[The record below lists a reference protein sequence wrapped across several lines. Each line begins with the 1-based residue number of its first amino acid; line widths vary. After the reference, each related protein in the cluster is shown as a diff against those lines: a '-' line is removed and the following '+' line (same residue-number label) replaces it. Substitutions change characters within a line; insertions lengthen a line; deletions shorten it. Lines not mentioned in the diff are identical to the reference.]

1 MGKTDYFRR
10 NAADSAPLRP
20 ALQVLHLQL
29 VEGTTDKGHFGG
41 LPLERTPC
49 GFLAFLTADKS
60 GTEFAWFNGL
70 RAPSLA
76 HAPSPCPPVV
86 TMSTPP
92 AISAPAA
99 PNPALGAAPVAIPH
113 THTEDAVAI
122 FTGVLLISVGV
133 AFFTSAGLL
142 TGGTAGLAFLLHYA
156 TGIGFGKIF
165 FVLNLPF
172 YWLAL
177 RKLGR
182 AFTVKTFLA
191 VLLLSLLTELQS
203 QFLQFAQLQPLYA
216 AIAGGLITGTGFL
229 VLFRHRCS
237 LGGVGIA
244 ALYLQ
249 DRYGWRAGK
258 VQMAVDCCIVLLA
271 LWTVEPLRVAWSI
284 AGAVALNL
292 VLAMNHRPGRY
303 MAV

>member
-1 MGKTDYFRR
+1 MTR
-10 NAADSAPLRP
+10 S
-20 ALQVLHLQL
+20 
-29 VEGTTDKGHFGG
+29 TT
-41 LPLERTPC
+41 
-49 GFLAFLTADKS
+49 
-60 GTEFAWFNGL
+60 
-70 RAPSLA
+70 
-76 HAPSPCPPVV
+76 
-86 TMSTPP
+86 
-92 AISAPAA
+92 APAA
-99 PNPALGAAPVAIPH
+99 PATPPATVPH
-113 THTEDAVAI
+113 SATEDAVAV

-182 AFTVKTFLA
+182 EFTLKTFAA
-191 VLLLSLLTELQS
+191 VLLLSVLTEWQA
-203 QFLQFAQLQPLYA
+203 QFLQFSHLQPLYA

-249 DRYGWRAGK
+249 DSYGWRAGK

-271 LWTVEPLRVAWSI
+271 LWTVEPVRVAWSI

>member
-1 MGKTDYFRR
+1 MTRTTT
-10 NAADSAPLRP
+10 APAP
-20 ALQVLHLQL
+20 AM
-29 VEGTTDKGHFGG
+29 
-41 LPLERTPC
+41 P
-49 GFLAFLTADKS
+49 
-60 GTEFAWFNGL
+60 
-70 RAPSLA
+70 
-76 HAPSPCPPVV
+76 
-86 TMSTPP
+86 PP
-92 AISAPAA
+92 AATA
-99 PNPALGAAPVAIPH
+99 PH
-113 THTEDAVAI
+113 TLTEDAVAV

-182 AFTVKTFLA
+182 EFTLKTFAA
-191 VLLLSLLTELQS
+191 VLLLSVLTELQV
-203 QFLQFAQLQPLYA
+203 QFLQFSHLQPLYA
-216 AIAGGLITGTGFL
+216 AITGGLITGTGFL

-237 LGGVGIA
+237 LGGVGIL

-258 VQMAVDCCIVLLA
+258 LQMAVDCCIVLLA
-271 LWTVEPLRVAWSI
+271 LWTVEPARVAWSM
-284 AGAVALNL
+284 AGAVAMNL
-292 VLAMNHRPGRY
+292 VLALNHRPGRY

>member
-1 MGKTDYFRR
+1 M
-10 NAADSAPLRP
+10 
-20 ALQVLHLQL
+20 V
-29 VEGTTDKGHFGG
+29 
-41 LPLERTPC
+41 
-49 GFLAFLTADKS
+49 
-60 GTEFAWFNGL
+60 
-70 RAPSLA
+70 
-76 HAPSPCPPVV
+76 
-86 TMSTPP
+86 
-92 AISAPAA
+92 
-99 PNPALGAAPVAIPH
+99 PH
-113 THTEDAVAI
+113 SRTEDAVAL

-156 TGIGFGKIF
+156 TGWSFGKVF
-165 FVLNLPF
+165 FALNLPF
-172 YWLAL
+172 YWLAW

-182 AFTVKTFLA
+182 AFTLKTFAA
-191 VLLLSLLTELQS
+191 VLLLSVLTDLQL
-203 QFLQFAQLQPLYA
+203 QFLQIAQLQPLYA

-237 LGGVGIA
+237 LGGVGIL

-271 LWTVEPLRVAWSI
+271 LFTVEPLRVAWSI
-284 AGAVALNL
+284 VGAVALNL

-303 MAV
+303 MAL

>member
-1 MGKTDYFRR
+1 MTIPAS
-10 NAADSAPLRP
+10 AAAATPKVPP
-20 ALQVLHLQL
+20 A
-29 VEGTTDKGHFGG
+29 
-41 LPLERTPC
+41 
-49 GFLAFLTADKS
+49 
-60 GTEFAWFNGL
+60 
-70 RAPSLA
+70 
-76 HAPSPCPPVV
+76 APSP
-86 TMSTPP
+86 
-92 AISAPAA
+92 APTA
-99 PNPALGAAPVAIPH
+99 PH
-113 THTEDAVAI
+113 TPTEDAVAI

-142 TGGTAGLAFLLHYA
+142 TGGTAGLAFLAHYA
-156 TGIGFGKIF
+156 TGIGFGKLF
-165 FVLNLPF
+165 FVINLPF

-182 AFTVKTFLA
+182 AFTVKTFIA
-191 VLLLSLLTELQS
+191 VLLLSALTELQS
-203 QFLQFAQLQPLYA
+203 QLLQFAQLQPLYA
-216 AIAGGLITGTGFL
+216 AIAGGTITGTGFL

-258 VQMAVDCCIVLLA
+258 IQMVVDCAIVLLA
-271 LWTVEPLRVAWSI
+271 LFTVEPLRVLWSI

-303 MAV
+303 MGT

>member
-1 MGKTDYFRR
+1 MSTTAPASTD
-10 NAADSAPLRP
+10 SP
-20 ALQVLHLQL
+20 A
-29 VEGTTDKGHFGG
+29 
-41 LPLERTPC
+41 
-49 GFLAFLTADKS
+49 
-60 GTEFAWFNGL
+60 
-70 RAPSLA
+70 
-76 HAPSPCPPVV
+76 PVV
-86 TMSTPP
+86 VPHST
-92 AISAPAA
+92 
-99 PNPALGAAPVAIPH
+99 
-113 THTEDAVAI
+113 TEDALAL

-182 AFTVKTFLA
+182 AFTLKTFAA
-191 VLLLSLLTELQS
+191 VLLLSVITELQS
-203 QFLQFAQLQPLYA
+203 QLIQFAHLQPLYA
-216 AIAGGLITGTGFL
+216 AIAGGFITGTGFL
-229 VLFRHRCS
+229 ALFRHRCS
-237 LGGVGIA
+237 LGGLGIA

-258 VQMAVDCCIVLLA
+258 VQMAVDCLIVLLA
-271 LWTVEPLRVAWSI
+271 LWTVEPIRVLWSI
-284 AGAVALNL
+284 VGAVALNL

-303 MAV
+303 MAT

>member
-1 MGKTDYFRR
+1 MT
-10 NAADSAPLRP
+10 RP
-20 ALQVLHLQL
+20 
-29 VEGTTDKGHFGG
+29 TT
-41 LPLERTPC
+41 
-49 GFLAFLTADKS
+49 
-60 GTEFAWFNGL
+60 
-70 RAPSLA
+70 
-76 HAPSPCPPVV
+76 
-86 TMSTPP
+86 
-92 AISAPAA
+92 APA
-99 PNPALGAAPVAIPH
+99 PTTTPAAASVPH
-113 THTEDAVAI
+113 TRTEDAVAV

-156 TGIGFGKIF
+156 TGVGFGKIF

-182 AFTVKTFLA
+182 EFTLKTFAA
-191 VLLLSLLTELQS
+191 VLLLSLLTELQG
-203 QFLQFAQLQPLYA
+203 QFLQFARIEPLYA

-229 VLFRHRCS
+229 ALFRHRCS

-258 VQMAVDCCIVLLA
+258 VQMALDCCIVLLA
-271 LWTVEPLRVAWSI
+271 LWSVEPLRVLWSI
-284 AGAVALNL
+284 VGAVALNL

>member
-1 MGKTDYFRR
+1 MT
-10 NAADSAPLRP
+10 AP
-20 ALQVLHLQL
+20 
-29 VEGTTDKGHFGG
+29 
-41 LPLERTPC
+41 
-49 GFLAFLTADKS
+49 
-60 GTEFAWFNGL
+60 
-70 RAPSLA
+70 
-76 HAPSPCPPVV
+76 
-86 TMSTPP
+86 TPP
-92 AISAPAA
+92 AAE
-99 PNPALGAAPVAIPH
+99 PH
-113 THTEDAVAI
+113 STTEDVVAI
-122 FTGVLLISVGV
+122 FTGVLMISVGV

-156 TGIGFGKIF
+156 TGMGFGKIF

-182 AFTVKTFLA
+182 EFTLKTFVA
-191 VLLLSLLTELQS
+191 VLLLSLMTEWQHQWLQM
-203 QFLQFAQLQPLYA
+203 AHIEPLYA

-229 VLFRHRCS
+229 ALFRHRCS

-271 LWTVEPLRVAWSI
+271 LWTVEPLRVAWSVV
-284 AGAVALNL
+284 GAVALNL
-292 VLAMNHRPGRY
+292 VLALNHRPGRY
-303 MAV
+303 TGT